1 MRGLAYTAAAGWPL
15 SAMLAIGLLRQQ
27 IRIGRRR
34 ETMNRAL
41 HELRRP
47 LQALALALSG
57 SRAPVA
63 TGSSIELALAALSRL
78 DAEVNGG
85 LLPEQAPPAR
95 CRLLLEAAISRWRS
109 RAAMVGGSIEL
120 RWRAP
125 QHALVAEPGSVAQ
138 AVDNLLVNAI
148 EHGGPT
154 VLVDCTLRR
163 GKVRIRVADS
173 GTTSREDARRE
184 TPAEAIARL
193 TGRRRRGHGLAV
205 VREVAASQGGRFAIQ
220 RSEAGSVAVLEL
232 PLAGAA
238 GALAA

>member
-15 SAMLAIGLLRQQ
+15 SAILAIALLGQQ

-34 ETMNRAL
+34 LTLNRAL

-47 LQALALALSG
+47 LQALALALTRSP
-57 SRAPVA
+57 APAVA
-63 TGSSIELALAALSRL
+63 GSSVELALVALARL
-78 DAEVNGG
+78 DAEVNGR
-85 LLPEQAPPAR
+85 PPREETQPAR
-95 CRLLLEAAISRWRS
+95 CRALLEAAVARWRS

-125 QHALVAEPGSVAQ
+125 RHALVAEPGSVAQ

-148 EHGGPT
+148 EHGGAA

-163 GKVRIRVADS
+163 GKVRIRVTD
-173 GTTSREDARRE
+173 GGRTSRGEARRE

-193 TGRRRRGHGLAV
+193 TGRRRHGHGLAV
-205 VREVAASQGGRFAIQ
+205 VREVAASQGGRFAIE

-232 PLAGAA
+232 PLAGVA

>member
-1 MRGLAYTAAAGWPL
+1 MRSLAHTAAAGWPL
-15 SAMLAIGLLRQQ
+15 SAILAIALVRQQ
-27 IRIGRRR
+27 IRVGRRR
-34 ETMNRAL
+34 VTLNRAL

-47 LQALALALSG
+47 LQTLALALSV
-57 SRAPVA
+57 SRAPA
-63 TGSSIELALAALSRL
+63 IAGSALELALVALARL

-85 LLPEQAPPAR
+85 PGPEQPPPAR
-95 CRLLLEAAISRWRS
+95 ARDLLEAAVSRWRS
-109 RAAMVGGSIEL
+109 RAAMAGGSIEL

-125 QHALVAEPGSVAQ
+125 QHALVAAPAAVAQ

-148 EHGGPT
+148 EHGGPA
-154 VLVDCTLRR
+154 VLVECTLRR

-173 GTTSREDARRE
+173 GRGSRGEARRE

-193 TGRRRRGHGLAV
+193 TGRRRRGHGLTA
-205 VREVAASQGGRFAIQ
+205 VREVASSQGGRFAFQ

-238 GALAA
+238 GAMAA

>member
-1 MRGLAYTAAAGWPL
+1 MRGLAHTAAAGWPL
-15 SAMLAIGLLRQQ
+15 SAMLAIALLGQQ

-34 ETMNRAL
+34 ETLNRAI

-47 LQALALALSG
+47 LQALAMGLAG
-57 SRAPVA
+57 SRAPAVA
-63 TGSSIELALAALSRL
+63 GSSIELALAALARL

-85 LLPEQAPPAR
+85 RPPEGTAPAR
-95 CRLLLEAAISRWRS
+95 CRLLLEAAVARWRS

-125 QHALVAEPGSVAQ
+125 QQALIAEPGSVAQ

-148 EHGGPT
+148 EHGGPA

-163 GKVRIRVADS
+163 GKIRIRVADS
-173 GTTSREDARRE
+173 GTTSRGDVRRE
-184 TPAEAIARL
+184 TPSEAIARL

-205 VREVAASQGGRFAIQ
+205 VREVAASQGGRFALQ

>member
-15 SAMLAIGLLRQQ
+15 SAMLAIALLGQQ

-34 ETMNRAL
+34 ETLNRAL

-47 LQALALALSG
+47 LQVLALALSG
-57 SRAPVA
+57 SRAPAVPD
-63 TGSSIELALAALSRL
+63 SSVELALAALAQL
-78 DAEVNGG
+78 DAEVNGRP
-85 LLPEQAPPAR
+85 LRQETQPAR
-95 CRLLLEAAISRWRS
+95 CRALLEAAVSRWRS

-148 EHGGPT
+148 EHGGAA

-173 GTTSREDARRE
+173 GRTSREDARRE

-205 VREVAASQGGRFAIQ
+205 VREVAASQGGRFAIE
-220 RSEAGSVAVLEL
+220 RSETGSVAVLEL
-232 PLAGAA
+232 PLAGVA